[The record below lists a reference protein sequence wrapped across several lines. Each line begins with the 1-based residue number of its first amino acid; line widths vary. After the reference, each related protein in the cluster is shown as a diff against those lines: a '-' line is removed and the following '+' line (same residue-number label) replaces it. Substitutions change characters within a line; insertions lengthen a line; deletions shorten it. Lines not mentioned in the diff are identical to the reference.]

1 MLSGGSKAS
10 VSVMP
15 AANTVT
21 VQVSPCVKSAFG
33 LSVKVVFGLALV
45 VNVCAPE
52 VAQVTSK
59 LAPAAFTCS
68 LELIVTV
75 VAAATCGAPFVGV
88 VVVTAGA
95 ASIAN
100 EKT

>member
-1 MLSGGSKAS
+1 MLSGGSTRSA
-10 VSVMP
+10 SVMP

-21 VQVSPCVKSAFG
+21 VQVSPGVKSVFG
-33 LSVKVVFGLALV
+33 SSVKLVFGLALV

-68 LELIVTV
+68 LKLIVTFV
-75 VAAATCGAPFVGV
+75 SAATCGAPFVGV

-95 ASIAN
+95 ASMPN